1 MKMVE
6 RRTFVKG
13 LAAAAVLPSA
23 LADAAEPKKG
33 PLGKIVGTLPPG
45 RYDCHTHV
53 YGPQKKPDPE
63 GTARAFAAAGLRGGA
78 VFSLCHGAWHPMWK
92 GEKVW
97 EPAKIMDQVI
107 EWCSASP
114 TLYPFYWID
123 PASPTALAEVD
134 LAVRKGLYGFKVMR
148 SQGMPLTRET
158 KPVYEK
164 IAETGLPTTFHS
176 GMLWDLEASS
186 QYFRPANWEPF
197 IRMKGFRFA
206 LAHISWPW
214 CEECVALF
222 GKLLAAHDELG
233 DDMCTMFVDTT
244 PGTPPGRRRAA
255 LDTLYTIGWPAEQMK
270 DRIMF
275 GTDCFVTDY
284 SVARPHD
291 IMDRDDAI
299 CRDLKVGADMVESA
313 YRTAF
318 EKFLFEPTDRGCI

>member
-1 MKMVE
+1 MIE
-6 RRTFVKG
+6 RRDFMKG
-13 LAAAAVLPSA
+13 MAAAAVLPSA
-23 LADAAEPKKG
+23 LAAVAEPKKG

-45 RYDCHTHV
+45 RYDCHVHV
-53 YGPQKKPDPE
+53 YGPQCKPDPE
-63 GTARAFAAAGLRGGA
+63 GTARAFAAAGLKGGA
-78 VFSLCHGAWHPMWK
+78 VFSLCHGAWHTMWGK
-92 GEKVW
+92 EKVW

-134 LAVRKGLYGFKVMR
+134 LAVKKGMYGFKVMR
-148 SQGMPLTRET
+148 SQGMPLTCET

-176 GMLWDLEASS
+176 GILWDHNASS
-186 QYFRPANWEPF
+186 QFFRPTNWEAF

-233 DDMCTMFVDTT
+233 DDMCTMFIDTT
-244 PGTPPGRRRAA
+244 PGTPPGRRRSA
-255 LDTLYTIGWPAEQMK
+255 LETLYTIGWPPEQMK
-270 DRIMF
+270 DHIMF
-275 GTDCFVTDY
+275 GTDCFVTHFDP
-284 SVARPHD
+284 ARPKD
-291 IMDRDDAI
+291 IMGRDDGI
-299 CRDLKVGADMVESA
+299 YRDLKVGADMLESA

-318 EKFLFEPTDRGCI
+318 EKYLFAARG